1 MSTGAT
7 YHSKQIVINW
17 HVTEACNFRCGY
29 CYAHWQEA
37 GRRDLI
43 RDGATRRA
51 LMTALYDHFRT
62 LASPVRPRLN
72 FAGGEPLLFVDEVL
86 LAMAEAI
93 EIGFEVSVITNGSR
107 IGRPVMEAMAP
118 MLSVLG
124 ISLDSTNTETM
135 TSIGRQDARGHQVA
149 LSPLL
154 HVLTT
159 ARLRNPR
166 MALKVN
172 TVVCRENWHEDMS
185 AVIRQL
191 APDRWKVLRML
202 PVIDRDLAVT
212 DAQFHAFV
220 ASHREFARSM
230 SIEDNDDMQ
239 ASYIMVDPAGR
250 FFQNRPDTSGYVY
263 SPPILEVGAA
273 QAFGQM
279 GWSAVKFERRYRAAG
294 KDTVV

>member
-1 MSTGAT
+1 MSTVSTCGT
-7 YHSKQIVINW
+7 TQIVINW

-29 CYAHWQEA
+29 CYAHWQGA
-37 GRRDLI
+37 GKRDLI
-43 RDGATRRA
+43 RDQPTRRA

-107 IGRPVMEAMAP
+107 MSRPVMEAMAP

-124 ISLDSTNTETM
+124 ISLDSTKAETM
-135 TSIGRQDARGHQVA
+135 TAIGRQDARGHQVA
-149 LSPLL
+149 LGPLAR
-154 HVLTT
+154 VLMT
-159 ARLRNPR
+159 ARRLNPL

-191 APDRWKVLRML
+191 APNRWKVLRML

-212 DAQFHAFV
+212 DAQFQAFV
-220 ASHREFARSM
+220 ASHREFAGRM
-230 SIEDNDDMQ
+230 NIEDKDDMQ

-250 FFQNRPDTSGYVY
+250 FFQNRADTSGYVY

-273 QAFGQM
+273 QAFGQL
-279 GWSAVKFERRYRAAG
+279 GWSAVKFERRYRAADEG
-294 KDTVV
+294 TAA